1 MIITSADEGHQTK
14 RSNVTTDKQ
23 IFEMLARCGY
33 SHTRIII
40 SYMSGMPMFFFCSGN
55 VLVNDWY
62 KLKTDSLSVLEDRPK
77 LMGAN
82 HKLCVLLARNC
93 TMDTWL
99 CLNLSN
105 IYSVKL

>member
-1 MIITSADEGHQTK
+1 
-14 RSNVTTDKQ
+14 
-23 IFEMLARCGY
+23 
-33 SHTRIII
+33 
-40 SYMSGMPMFFFCSGN
+40 MSGMPMFFFCCGN
-55 VLVNDWY
+55 VFDWY

-82 HKLCVLLARNC
+82 HKLCVLLTRNC

-105 IYSVKL
+105 IYLVKL

>member
-1 MIITSADEGHQTK
+1 
-14 RSNVTTDKQ
+14 
-23 IFEMLARCGY
+23 
-33 SHTRIII
+33 
-40 SYMSGMPMFFFCSGN
+40 MSGMPMFFFCCGN

-105 IYSVKL
+105 TYSVKL